1 MLDTALTIT
10 AALPAAL
17 FLAAGLVPAARAD
30 RWPRAMRA
38 AVVGLAAVAVVAAVL
53 TAALLAIAL
62 FAVAGPVDRAIWT
75 APGPLPLN
83 VGVFVD
89 PLTAVMLLL
98 VSFVGLVIARF
109 AARALDGEPRQGR
122 FFAWLSFTLGAVLL
136 LVVSRNLVMFT
147 AAWMLTSYGLHHLL
161 EHYPDRPW
169 AIWAARK
176 KFLISRLGDAFL
188 LAAVGCTLWC
198 FGSSD
203 YATIFARADALRQSG
218 GPVDPCLAA
227 AGILFVLGAM
237 TKSAQFPFHSWL
249 PDTMEAPT
257 PVSALMHAGIINA
270 GGFLVIRLSPLVALS
285 HVALDM
291 LALVGAVT
299 ALFGGLVMLTQ
310 TSVKRALA
318 FSTIA
323 QMGFMMLQCGLGAF
337 SAALLH
343 IVAHSLYK
351 AHAFLS
357 SGSVLDAAATMQV
370 KVPAPAGIVRPL
382 AALPVAA
389 GVAGAAS
396 LGTLAAFGIDPAVKP
411 GGLVLAS
418 VMGIALT
425 TLVWQALLS
434 GSRWVAL
441 GGMAAAAG
449 VGLAYAAAFVGFDRL
464 LASAAVAH
472 GAGPASVLDVAVA
485 VIVVVGFLGV
495 FAISAAGPTLARLP
509 LVRSLY
515 VHAANGLYC
524 DIPARRI
531 TARVWGLTT
540 PVP

>member
-1 MLDTALTIT
+1 MLDTALSLS
-10 AALPAAL
+10 AAAPAAL
-17 FLAAGLVPAARAD
+17 FLAAGLVPAALAD
-30 RWPRAMRA
+30 RRPGAMRS
-38 AVVGLAAVAVVAAVL
+38 AVVGLAGVAVAAAVL
-53 TAALLAIAL
+53 TAALLTAS
-62 FAVAGPVDRAIWT
+62 GPVDRAFWT
-75 APGPLPLN
+75 APGPLALN

-109 AARALDGEPRQGR
+109 AARALTGEPHQGR
-122 FFAWLSFTLGAVLL
+122 FFSWLSLTLGAVLL
-136 LVVSRNLVMFT
+136 LVISRNLVMFT

-188 LAAVGCTLWC
+188 IAAVGLTLWC
-198 FGSSD
+198 FGSTD
-203 YATIFARADALRQSG
+203 YATIFARAEEMRQSG
-218 GPVDPCLAA
+218 GPLDPCLAA
-227 AGILFVLGAM
+227 IGILFVLGAM

-270 GGFLVIRLSPLVALS
+270 GGFLVIRLSPLVSLS
-285 HVALDM
+285 HVALDL
-291 LALVGAVT
+291 LALVGAFT

-310 TSVKRALA
+310 TSIKRSLA

-357 SGSVLDAAATMQV
+357 SGSVLDSAATM
-370 KVPAPAGIVRPL
+370 KAKASASAGLARPL
-382 AALPVAA
+382 AALPIAA
-389 GVAGAAS
+389 GVAAAATLGS
-396 LGTLAAFGIDPAVKP
+396 LAIFGIDPAVKP
-411 GGLVLAS
+411 GGFVLAS

-425 TLVWQALLS
+425 TLVWQSLLS
-434 GSRWVAL
+434 GSRWVSL
-441 GGMAAAAG
+441 TGMAAAVG
-449 VGLAYAAAFVGFDRL
+449 VGLAYAAAFVGIDGL
-464 LASAAVAH
+464 LASAAVAR
-472 GAGPASVLDVAVA
+472 GAGPASAVDIAVA
-485 VIVVVGFLGV
+485 VIVVVGFVGV
-495 FAISAAGPTLARLP
+495 FAIQAAGMTLGRLP
-509 LVRSLY
+509 LIRSLY